1 MMKKRNI
8 LDISFNNFHMKI
20 TLDALQLLDA
30 IEHHGS
36 FTAAAAAMHRV
47 PSALSHAV
55 AKLECD
61 LDVALF
67 AREGRRAKL
76 TAAGRALL
84 DEGRH
89 LLRAAGELERRVQRI
104 ATGWE
109 AELRIALDMIVPA
122 ERLYPLLGR
131 FYAAGHGTQLRLAYE
146 VLGGSWDALVTG
158 RADLVIGA
166 AGDLPSRGGIAT
178 RLLTET
184 RLRFMVAPT
193 HPLAAWSQPIPAAE
207 LHRHRAVAIAD
218 TSREL
223 AARTAG
229 LLEGQ
234 DALRVPDMEAKA
246 AAQAAGLGVGHLP
259 RWLAER
265 EAAAGRLME
274 RSLAEARPPMPC
286 YIAWR
291 TRNVGK
297 ALAWFLAELEKPEER
312 EALGAGL

>member
-1 MMKKRNI
+1 MK
-8 LDISFNNFHMKI
+8 L
-20 TLDALQLLDA
+20 TLDALHLLDA
-30 IEHHGS
+30 IDHHGS
-36 FTAAAAAMHRV
+36 FTAAAAALHRV

-55 AKLECD
+55 AKLEGD

-67 AREGRRAKL
+67 AREGRRATL
-76 TAAGRALL
+76 TPAGRALL
-84 DEGRH
+84 EDGRH

-122 ERLYPLLGR
+122 EQLYPLLAR

-166 AGDLPSRGGIAT
+166 VGDLPAKGGIAT
-178 RLLTET
+178 RLLAET

-193 HPLAAWSQPIPAAE
+193 HPLAAWPGPIPAGE
-207 LHRHRAVAIAD
+207 RYCHRAVAIAD

-265 EAAAGRLME
+265 EAAAGRLVE
-274 RSLAEARPPMPC
+274 RELAEARPPMPC

-291 TRNVGK
+291 TRNAGK
-297 ALAWFLAELEKPEER
+297 ALAWFLAELDKPEEMA
-312 EALGAGL
+312 ALGAGL